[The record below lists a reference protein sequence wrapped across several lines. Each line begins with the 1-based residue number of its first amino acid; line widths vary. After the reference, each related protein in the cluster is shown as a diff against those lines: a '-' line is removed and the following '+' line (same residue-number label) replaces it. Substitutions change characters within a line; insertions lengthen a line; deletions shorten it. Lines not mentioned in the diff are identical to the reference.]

1 MHVYVEAFKVVQ
13 IEQKAKKWSKGWKWQ
28 EIENDLVGRN
38 LFQIVPTI
46 LLCPA
51 CRHTYLISNVTNL
64 SQIFYDAFFRNT
76 STLGTPAPTRPPKEW
91 AREKTAKETWACRS
105 SGVKIGSTRE

>member
-64 SQIFYDAFFRNT
+64 SQVFM
-76 STLGTPAPTRPPKEW
+76 TPSLETPPRWAPPHQLVHPKSGQ
-91 AREKTAKETWACRS
+91 EKRLPRKHGPA
-105 SGVKIGSTRE
+105 GVQGLR